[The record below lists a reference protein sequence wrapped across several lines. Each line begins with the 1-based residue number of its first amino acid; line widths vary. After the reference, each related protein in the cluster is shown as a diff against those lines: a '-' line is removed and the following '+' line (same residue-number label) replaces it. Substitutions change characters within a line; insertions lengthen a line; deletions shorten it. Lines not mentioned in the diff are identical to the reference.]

1 VEMAGSG
8 LSYTLC
14 TAPSVGASGAI
25 FGLVSITVKSGL
37 YPFGFLFESP
47 SAFLLS
53 ETYSNY
59 ELLLYVLGFKICR

>member
-25 FGLVSITVKSGL
+25 FGLVSITVKSG